1 MASPKLLLLPGFGVG
16 TFHYDDNVRELSKY
30 CTTFSVDLLGQGK
43 SWPESDILPEMQWR
57 YSVENWQDQIIH
69 FIEEVIGCDVHLAG
83 NSLGGFLAVM
93 VASKRPD
100 LVKSLILF
108 NPAPF
113 WGILPPSQQLVWNG
127 TLPAPKQ
134 ILKFGSQYFD
144 MMRSPATVNAM
155 LSQVYHAK
163 ARVDA
168 ALIQNIIVS
177 AKNCYGHEA
186 FTSILF
192 SPKSALPFE
201 DMLAM
206 IYCPVCQ
213 INGREDPWITPFW
226 SQRIKRILPLSYLIE
241 LSPCGH
247 CPHHECPEIVNNLII
262 EWIESCDELSN
273 AAYSRFLRRCEDIS
287 NDVKCEVVDG
297 TPRNFVECFGEA
309 LHRLQFTLGSR

>member
-1 MASPKLLLLPGFGVG
+1 MLPGFGVG
-16 TFHYDDNVRELSKY
+16 TFHFDDNVHELSNY

-43 SWPESDILPEMQWR
+43 SWPESDILPDMQWR
-57 YSVENWQDQIIH
+57 YSVDNWRDQIIH
-69 FIEEVIGCDVHLAG
+69 FIEEVIGSDVHLAG

-100 LVKSLILF
+100 LVKSLVLL

-113 WGILPPSQQLVWNG
+113 WGFLPHSQQLVWNG

-134 ILKFGSQYFD
+134 ILQFGGRYFD
-144 MMRSPATVNAM
+144 VMRNPSTVNTM
-155 LSQVYHAK
+155 LSQVYHTK
-163 ARVDA
+163 TKIDD
-168 ALIQNIIVS
+168 ALIQNIIDS

-192 SPKSALPFE
+192 SPKSELSFE
-201 DMLAM
+201 DMLVM
-206 IYCPVCQ
+206 LECPVCQ

-247 CPHHECPEIVNNLII
+247 CPHHECPEIVNSLLV
-262 EWIESCDELSN
+262 EWIRNVDELSPV
-273 AAYSRFLRRCEDIS
+273 AYPRLLRRCADIS
-287 NDVKCEVVDG
+287 DDIKCELVDG
-297 TPRNFVECFGEA
+297 APRNFVEHLGET
-309 LHRLQFTLGSR
+309 LHRLQLLLGMRKKS